1 MKIRVNFSVEH
12 PIRPVWDFLQDA
24 PAVIA
29 CIPGSEYLGR
39 KGEDVHRARVRVKIG
54 PIAAAFEGE
63 GMIVDADAEALT
75 GGIRG
80 KGVDKQGGSR
90 ASLTAVYRLTGDDGA
105 TRVDVEADIRLA
117 GALAQ
122 IGRTGI
128 LQDVAEHLTGRFAEE
143 MHRRIGAAAEPGQDP
158 GQDPAPGTRNGGIG
172 GFGLVMAVLR
182 RVLKRLFGTRG
193 AAV

>member
-12 PIRPVWDFLQDA
+12 PIRPVWDFMQDA

-39 KGEDVHRARVRVKIG
+39 KDEDVHRARVRVKIG

-63 GMIVDADAEALT
+63 GMIVNADAEALT

-105 TRVDVEADIRLA
+105 TRVDVEADIKIV

-122 IGRTGI
+122 VGRTGI
-128 LQDVAEHLTGRFAEE
+128 LQDVAEHLTSRFAEE
-143 MHRRIGAAAEPGQDP
+143 MHRRIGAAVEP
-158 GQDPAPGTRNGGIG
+158 GQDPAPGTRSVGIG
-172 GFGLVMAVLR
+172 GVGLVMAVLR
-182 RVLKRLFGTRG
+182 RALKRFFGARG

>member
-39 KGEDVHRARVRVKIG
+39 KDEDVHRARVRVKIG

-158 GQDPAPGTRNGGIG
+158 APGTRNGGIG
-172 GFGLVMAVLR
+172 GVGLVMAVLR

>member
-39 KGEDVHRARVRVKIG
+39 KGEDGHRARVRVKIG

-63 GMIVDADAEALT
+63 GMIVNADAEALT

-105 TRVDVEADIRLA
+105 TRVDVEADIRIA

-122 IGRTGI
+122 VGRTGI
-128 LQDVAEHLTGRFAEE
+128 LQDVAEHLTSRFAEE
-143 MHRRIGAAAEPGQDP
+143 MHRRIGAAVEPGQGP
-158 GQDPAPGTRNGGIG
+158 GQDPAPGTRSGEIG

-182 RVLKRLFGTRG
+182 RALKRLFGARD